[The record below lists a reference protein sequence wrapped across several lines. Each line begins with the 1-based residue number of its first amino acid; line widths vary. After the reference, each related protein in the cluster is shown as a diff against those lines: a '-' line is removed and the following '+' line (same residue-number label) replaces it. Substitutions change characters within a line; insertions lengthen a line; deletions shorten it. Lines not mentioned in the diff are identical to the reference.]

1 MRELPPTAGLP
12 LKVVDLLPGGADFA
26 AQATAWLGTP
36 PLQLE
41 CSGTAAL
48 VVTLHAM
55 RKLKPER
62 REVVVPAWT
71 CPLVALAIHRAGLIP
86 RLCDLAPDHYDMD
99 AGQLAAVTGSNTLAI
114 VPTHIAGRIADIHTA
129 NAIAR
134 RAGAFVIE
142 DAAQATGARQDGRSV
157 GLLGDAG
164 FFSLAVGKGLTLF
177 EGGLLTARES
187 IIRDALMA
195 SHNEIIHA
203 DPRMDRQRALELAG
217 YALMYRPSLL
227 SLVYGNPLRKA
238 LAANDPVVAVGDDF
252 GPDIPLHT
260 VSRWRQAVGARA
272 LPRLHG
278 FVQATRKQALRRL
291 DRLRRIPDVVAFDDA
306 VGDEGVWP
314 FLLLLM
320 PSEKARDV
328 ALKELW
334 TAGLGV
340 SRLFI
345 HALPDYGYLRD
356 IVAPAALPR
365 ARDFAARSLTIG
377 NSLWLRD
384 DEFARICSALE
395 RAVTASRQ

>member
-1 MRELPPTAGLP
+1 
-12 LKVVDLLPGGADFA
+12 
-26 AQATAWLGTP
+26 
-36 PLQLE
+36 
-41 CSGTAAL
+41 
-48 VVTLHAM
+48 
-55 RKLKPER
+55 
-62 REVVVPAWT
+62 
-71 CPLVALAIHRAGLIP
+71 
-86 RLCDLAPDHYDMD
+86 
-99 AGQLAAVTGSNTLAI
+99 

-129 NAIAR
+129 NAVAR
-134 RAGAFVIE
+134 RVGAFVIE

-177 EGGLLTARES
+177 EGGLLTARDS
-187 IIRDALMA
+187 AMRDALMA
-195 SHNEIIHA
+195 SHREIIHA

-217 YALMYRPSLL
+217 YALMYRPLLL

-238 LAANDPVVAVGDDF
+238 LAANDPVAAVGDDF

-278 FVQATRKQALRRL
+278 FVQETRKQALRRL
-291 DRLRRIPDVVAFDDA
+291 ERLRRIPGIIVFDDA
-306 VGDEGVWP
+306 PGDEGVWP

-320 PSEKARDV
+320 PNETARDA

-365 ARDFAARSLTIG
+365 AREFAARSLTIG
-377 NSLWLRD
+377 NSLWLHD
-384 DEFARICSALE
+384 DEFARICNVLE
-395 RAVTASRQ
+395 HAATASRQ

>member
-1 MRELPPTAGLP
+1 
-12 LKVVDLLPGGADFA
+12 
-26 AQATAWLGTP
+26 
-36 PLQLE
+36 
-41 CSGTAAL
+41 
-48 VVTLHAM
+48 
-55 RKLKPER
+55 
-62 REVVVPAWT
+62 
-71 CPLVALAIHRAGLIP
+71 
-86 RLCDLAPDHYDMD
+86 
-99 AGQLAAVTGSNTLAI
+99 
-114 VPTHIAGRIADIHTA
+114 
-129 NAIAR
+129 
-134 RAGAFVIE
+134 
-142 DAAQATGARQDGRSV
+142 
-157 GLLGDAG
+157 
-164 FFSLAVGKGLTLF
+164 
-177 EGGLLTARES
+177 
-187 IIRDALMA
+187 
-195 SHNEIIHA
+195 
-203 DPRMDRQRALELAG
+203 
-217 YALMYRPSLL
+217 
-227 SLVYGNPLRKA
+227 
-238 LAANDPVVAVGDDF
+238 
-252 GPDIPLHT
+252 
-260 VSRWRQAVGARA
+260 
-272 LPRLHG
+272 
-278 FVQATRKQALRRL
+278 VQATRKQALRRL